1 VLFIFIDK
9 VDDSLDQLMPSC
21 LFVLYPKLFKPES
34 SNTSSVELFKR
45 LSCLGLQ
52 SSKPERIAT
61 MKEKEDFA
69 TEMVDNNDR
78 RGTGVVFKRR
88 EPRSSNKKQSKSST
102 GSLEFCDF
110 SDGEQDSTV

>member
-1 VLFIFIDK
+1 MSNSLVEDK
-9 VDDSLDQLMPSC
+9 NGPNNMRRKPT
-21 LFVLYPKLFKPES
+21 KEMAPES
-34 SNTSSVELFKR
+34 KTEKKFY
-45 LSCLGLQ
+45 
-52 SSKPERIAT
+52 
-61 MKEKEDFA
+61 KEEGEKWSGDFTDFA
-69 TEMVDNNDR
+69 TEMVDK